1 MTCFIANLT
10 VCRSYAKCNGWQ
22 ETLAHFFIKS
32 HRQSSRQIPS
42 SSVSHDAI
50 STYIKD
56 PSIDSGRESSSET
69 NIDNSNAHIPLV
81 PPPQIFETSSSPD
94 NPTQEKHVRQ
104 LDLSPI
110 TNENMHTNLTRTFST
125 PRQSLISNSV
135 LTPMSISIDSEDTTP
150 EFLRRNSEEFHQ
162 NTNAMKTTPLQ
173 SSSTSQEDL
182 LSVVKS
188 ENSNEDLASVASS
201 NDVLNPLSTINM
213 TSIKDLCDDEENN
226 KQHTRL
232 GPELRQILGGLIAL
246 LWSKTDLQL
255 FFYSCNSYFYS
266 KNVSTYSNSA

>member
-1 MTCFIANLT
+1 MTCFIANPT

-56 PSIDSGRESSSET
+56 PSVDSGRESSSET
-69 NIDNSNAHIPLV
+69 NIDNSNIHIPLV

-94 NPTQEKHVRQ
+94 DPTQEKHVRQ

-110 TNENMHTNLTRTFST
+110 TNENMHTNLSRTFST

-135 LTPMSISIDSEDTTP
+135 LTPMSISIDSKDTTP

-162 NTNAMKTTPLQ
+162 NTIDMITTPLQ
-173 SSSTSQEDL
+173 SSSTSREDL
-182 LSVVKS
+182 VSIIKS

-201 NDVLNPLSTINM
+201 NDVLNPLRKINM

-226 KQHTRL
+226 EQHRRL
-232 GPELRQILGGLIAL
+232 GPELRQILGRLITFFFKTKMILRCFAAL
-246 LWSKTDLQL
+246 EIL
-255 FFYSCNSYFYS
+255 FFYC
-266 KNVSTYSNSA
+266 KNVTI